1 MATVTAEKIAQALNL
16 TERRVH
22 QLVREAGLPKEARG
36 QFDPMKCML
45 FYVRY
50 LQNAIEKKTVPILN
64 GGFVGERKER
74 MRLLSADA
82 DLKEMELSKQRSQLV
97 AIQDVEKAVADLVR
111 TTTARLMAIVPRLAP
126 ELVGET
132 SRVMIQAKL
141 DKACR
146 ETLAHLARSHNG
158 GIPYT
163 SGRQHPRANST
174 KREAPP
180 R

>member
-1 MATVTAEKIAQALNL
+1 MPTVPAHKLAQALNL
-16 TERRVH
+16 TEQRVH
-22 QLVREAGLPKEARG
+22 QLVKEGVLRKEGRG
-36 QFDPMKCML
+36 QFDAIKCIRA
-45 FYVRY
+45 YIRY
-50 LQNAIEKKTVPILN
+50 LQSLLETNAIAPSEHR
-64 GGFVGERKER
+64 ERV
-74 MRLLSADA
+74 RLLRVQA

-97 AIQDVEKAVADLVR
+97 AVQDADKVVADLAR

-146 ETLAHLARSHNG
+146 ETLAHLARAHNNG

-163 SGRQHPRANST
+163 SARRHPRTNSA
-174 KREAPP
+174 KREAQSQ
-180 R
+180 